1 MTQGGPP
8 KKRRNM
14 VGVTGSGERGERGGD
29 QACGAEGDENGGWRW
44 MGDGLTGTTRSESE
58 LPLWPMDTITKPNPP
73 VLFVTWPISR
83 A

>member
-29 QACGAEGDENGGWRW
+29 QACGAEGDENGGWRGGGGGGGW
-44 MGDGLTGTTRSESE
+44 FDGDDEIRIRVTTLADGYHYQTQTLRYC
-58 LPLWPMDTITKPNPP
+58 L
-73 VLFVTWPISR
+73 
-83 A
+83 